1 MTAGPHPVYIAELAA
16 RLRIAS
22 ITASTST
29 RSGHP
34 TSRMSAADLM
44 AMLLARHLHHDPAI
58 SGPATI
64 T

>member
-1 MTAGPHPVYIAELAA
+1 MTAAHTRYIAELAA
-16 RLRIAS
+16 QLRIGS

-34 TSRMSAADLM
+34 TSRMSAADHM
-44 AMLLARHLHHDPAI
+44 AMLLARHLRYDWPTLRA
-58 SGPATI
+58 PATI